1 MVFSHLN
8 FAWRVI
14 GTGLAFAGFLSGGFL
29 LAVFAFPAIDFFT
42 QDTKLRRERH
52 HALVRWAFQLFIG
65 VLTRLGI
72 MTVRLE
78 KIAALSQSRGMIVV
92 ANHPTLIDVVLLSAV
107 IPRVQCIVKRELW
120 SSLFLGPVMR
130 GNGYIP
136 ADLDPEALVA
146 ACREALDDGRCL
158 IVFPEGTRTRPGE
171 PVRFHRGFAHLATLL
186 EADIQLL
193 LITCTPTTLTKGE
206 KWWQIPPHRP
216 VFQVSPVGRLDAGSW
231 RGNAHRSVTVRDIV
245 RRLERFYNERLVGG
259 YAGD

>member
-1 MVFSHLN
+1 VLLSHLN

-14 GTGLAFAGFLSGGFL
+14 GTGLAFAGFLGGGFT

-42 QDTKLRRERH
+42 RDKKLRRERH
-52 HALVRWAFQLFIG
+52 HALIRWAFQLFIG

-78 KIAALSQSRGMIVV
+78 KIAALSQSKGTIVV
-92 ANHPTLIDVVLLSAV
+92 ANHPSLIDVVLISAA

-120 SSLFLGPVMR
+120 SSPFLGPVMR

-136 ADLDPEALVA
+136 ADLEPEALLV
-146 ACREALDDGRCL
+146 ACREALADGRSL

-171 PVRFHRGFAHLATLL
+171 PVRFHRGFAHIATLL

-193 LITCTPTTLTKGE
+193 LITCTPPTLTKGE
-206 KWWQIPPHRP
+206 KWWEIPAHRP
-216 VFQVSPVGRLDAGSW
+216 VFQVSPVGRLDAKSW
-231 RGNAHRSVTVRDIV
+231 QGNAYRSVTVRDIV

-259 YAGD
+259 SAGD